1 MTRLL
6 IIEDEP
12 KVANFVAGAL
22 QSAGYGVDV
31 CDDGRQGLTM
41 ALHGIYT
48 LVILDLSLP
57 TLAGEVVLMELLA
70 QRPDQQV
77 LVLSGRTDVDDRVR
91 LLELGAADYFTKP
104 FAVAEL
110 IARVRARVREAE
122 VTSTR
127 RRADGVDRIDERIID
142 TDQGRVHL
150 TDYEYRLL
158 RHLRERTGKACSR
171 EELLADVWGMWFDPG
186 SNLVEVTI
194 RRVRR
199 KLGQQSI
206 QTVRGVGYRIPA

>member
-1 MTRLL
+1 
-6 IIEDEP
+6 
-12 KVANFVAGAL
+12 VANFVAGAL

-41 ALHGIYT
+41 ALRGMYT

-57 TLAGEVVLMELLA
+57 TLAGEAVLIELL
-70 QRPDQQV
+70 QHRPEQEV
-77 LVLSGRTDVDDRVR
+77 MVLSGRTEVDDRVR
-91 LLELGAADYFTKP
+91 LLELGAADYLTKP

-110 IARVRARVREAE
+110 VARVRARVREAE
-122 VTSTR
+122 VVSAKRRPST
-127 RRADGVDRIDERIID
+127 ADRTDDRTIE
-142 TDQGRVHL
+142 TDGGRVNL

-158 RHLRERTGKACSR
+158 RHLRDRTGRTCSR

-206 QTVRGVGYRIPA
+206 ETIRGVGYRIPA